1 MTSTFLFE
9 RPRGGERALLVGVGI
24 GRPVDPQDTAEFEA
38 LAASAGALPVALVT
52 ASRPRPDSK
61 YFVGTGKAAEIRDRA
76 QDARAEVI
84 LVDQTLSPSQERNLE
99 KLTSC
104 RVLDRNGLILD
115 IFSQRARS
123 FEGKLQVELA
133 QLSHLSTRLVR
144 GWTHLE
150 RQKGGIGLRGPGE
163 TQLETDRRLIAKRIR
178 TLRGRL
184 EKLARQRD
192 TGRHVRREVPV
203 PTVALVGYTNAGKST
218 LFNRLTGSD
227 SYVADQLFATL
238 DPTVRRI
245 KLAGVGEVVL
255 ADTVGFVRSLPHE
268 LIAAFRSTLQEA
280 READLLLH
288 VVDASDPQ
296 RDERIL
302 QVREV
307 LAGIGAGEIRELKVF
322 NKIDLLGAGGLGT
335 ERSGVDQS
343 GAESRSVESRDVES
357 RDVESRDVE
366 SPGAESRGGQ
376 FAGVELHG
384 VHLPG
389 VELPHILLAADGA
402 PVQAWVSAHSGAGL
416 GELREAIAQAVRPN
430 QVRQTLH
437 LGLLAAAV
445 RSDLYRREAVRAE
458 RQCDDGSWELDV
470 ELDPAEMA
478 KILGNRGVEP
488 VAPPENAR
496 AVA

>member
-1 MTSTFLFE
+1 VTGAFLFE

-24 GRPVDPQDTAEFEA
+24 GQPVDPHDTAEFEA

-52 ASRPRPDSK
+52 ASRPRPDPK
-61 YFVGTGKAAEIRDRA
+61 YFVGLGKAEEIRDRA
-76 QDARAEVI
+76 QEAKAKVI
-84 LVDQTLSPSQERNLE
+84 LVNQTLSPSQERNLE

-163 TQLETDRRLIAKRIR
+163 TQLESDRRLIAKRIR

-184 EKLARQRD
+184 EKLGRQRD

-255 ADTVGFVRSLPHE
+255 ADTVGFVRALPHE

-288 VVDASDPQ
+288 VVDASDSQ
-296 RDERIL
+296 RDERIV

-307 LAGIGAGEIRELKVF
+307 LTGIGAGEIRELTVF
-322 NKIDLLGAGGLGT
+322 NKIDLMGGA
-335 ERSGVDQS
+335 V
-343 GAESRSVESRDVES
+343 
-357 RDVESRDVE
+357 
-366 SPGAESRGGQ
+366 PGAET
-376 FAGVELHG
+376 
-384 VHLPG
+384 PG
-389 VELPHILLAADGA
+389 AETPHIVLGSDGVPA
-402 PVQAWVSAHSGAGL
+402 QAWVSAHSGAGL
-416 GELREAIAQAVRPN
+416 TELREAIAQAVRPN

-437 LGLLAAAV
+437 LDMRAAAV

-470 ELDPAEMA
+470 ELDPREMA
-478 KILGNRGVEP
+478 RILGSRGVVP
-488 VAPPENAR
+488 LAPPENAR
-496 AVA
+496 EQRVA

>member
-1 MTSTFLFE
+1 
-9 RPRGGERALLVGVGI
+9 
-24 GRPVDPQDTAEFEA
+24 
-38 LAASAGALPVALVT
+38 VALVT
-52 ASRPRPDSK
+52 ASRPRPDPK
-61 YFVGTGKAAEIRDRA
+61 YFVGVGKAEEIRDRA
-76 QDARAEVI
+76 QDAKAEVI

-255 ADTVGFVRSLPHE
+255 ADTVGFVRALPHE

-288 VVDASDPQ
+288 VVDASDSQ
-296 RDERIL
+296 RNERIV

-307 LAGIGAGEIRELKVF
+307 LTGIGAGEIRELTVF
-322 NKIDLLGAGGLGT
+322 NKIDLM
-335 ERSGVDQS
+335 
-343 GAESRSVESRDVES
+343 GAEE
-357 RDVESRDVE
+357 
-366 SPGAESRGGQ
+366 
-376 FAGVELHG
+376 
-384 VHLPG
+384 PG
-389 VELPHILLAADGA
+389 VERPGVERPGVERPRVVLGSDGVPA
-402 PVQAWVSAHSGAGL
+402 QAWVSAHSGAGL

-437 LGLLAAAV
+437 LDMLAAAV

-478 KILGNRGVEP
+478 KILGSRGVVA

-496 AVA
+496 EQRVA